1 MTFGSI
7 MELLREYA
15 IIGMILAVIFAVGV
29 WIIQKK
35 MKKKFNFRRV
45 AAISLFV
52 CYSAIVLY
60 ATLLGRGS
68 WYGGSVNLELFSSY
82 KQAWYQFSKTEWR
95 NLILNILLFVPMGFL
110 LPVVFRKE
118 DRFWKVYLTGFLVS
132 VGIEFIQFF
141 GKRGVVEADDVFN
154 NTLGTMIGY
163 GAWSVVFLIASAI
176 CDRNPRGEKCIVLQ
190 LPFLLSIAAF
200 AVIFIGY
207 GRQPFGNLM
216 AGYSNGTKNAR
227 LVDGLKLST
236 EAPELFVY
244 KLPVGTKEE
253 LEEYA
258 NQILKPV
265 GQKVDPAWN
274 DEYDETIVF
283 RSEDQEHSVWIDY
296 KGMTSTYYDFS
307 VMDEEKAY
315 GWSRDEVMALTET
328 YGIEIPEKAEFSKQE
343 DGTYL
348 FSADQI
354 ENENGIWDGSFTCTI
369 TEGGKIEDYSN
380 NLYYAKAY
388 ASARCLSEQD
398 AYEQVRQGKFY
409 MADSLRGKEL
419 VLESVSLG
427 YEMDSKGYYQPEYVF
442 GVQGQDTQIV
452 VPAWVN

>member
-1 MTFGSI
+1 MTFESI

-15 IIGMILAVIFAVGV
+15 IIGMILAVLFAVGV

-35 MKKKFNFRRV
+35 MKKKFNVRRV
-45 AAISLFV
+45 AITAVFI

-82 KQAWYQFSKTEWR
+82 KLAWYQFSETEWR

-110 LPVVFRKE
+110 LPAVFRKE

-132 VGIEFIQFF
+132 AGIELVQFLW
-141 GKRGVVEADDVFN
+141 KRGVVEADDVFN

-163 GAWSVVFLIASAI
+163 GVWSVASLIVSAI
-176 CDRNPRGEKCIVLQ
+176 CDRKPKDEKCIALQ
-190 LPFLLSIAAF
+190 LPLLLTIAAF

-207 GRQPFGNLM
+207 ERQPFGNLM
-216 AGYSNGTKNAR
+216 AGYSNGTKNAQ
-227 LVDGLKLST
+227 LAEGLELSA
-236 EAPELFVY
+236 ESPELFVY

-258 NQILKPV
+258 NQMLELV
-265 GQKVDPAWN
+265 GQKVDPAEN

-296 KGMTSTYYDFS
+296 KGMSSAYHDFS
-307 VMDEEKAY
+307 VMDEEKAS
-315 GWSRDEVMALTET
+315 GWSRDEVAALLKT
-328 YGIEIPEKAEFSKQE
+328 YGIEIPGKAEFENQE

-348 FSADQI
+348 FTADQI
-354 ENENGIWDGSFTCTI
+354 ADETGIWDGHFTCTI
-369 TEGGKIEDYSN
+369 TRDGKIEDYSN
-380 NLYYAKAY
+380 DLYHAKAY
-388 ASARCLSEQD
+388 ASGRCLSEQD
-398 AYEQVRQGKFY
+398 AYDRVREGKFY

-452 VPAWVN
+452 IPAWVN